1 MGTFRAVPTLP
12 MRRLPILAASL
23 VGLASVVAAAP
34 ALADTVQA
42 RCDVFPAGEDKA
54 TSSGLCTFSQRQGFV
69 AIQLKGGQRIELKP
83 NESTPNAYFDGR
95 GEPARREILDAN
107 RGQVYRLENQSI
119 FVFWDPAP
127 YGKEASTT
135 PTPPA
140 EKPPEIVKL
149 LLGIHQVK
157 FEGACRVNFNKAG
170 KTFSKTSACTP
181 AQVSQAEDAMQRF
194 FREQGL

>member
-1 MGTFRAVPTLP
+1 

-23 VGLASVVAAAP
+23 LGLASVVVSAP
-34 ALADTVQA
+34 ALADSVQA

-69 AIQLKGGQRIELKP
+69 TIQLKGGQTIELKP

-95 GEPARREILDAN
+95 GEPARREMLEAN

-127 YGKEASTT
+127 YGKEASSTT
-135 PTPPA
+135 PTTPA
-140 EKPPEIVKL
+140 AKPPEIVKL

-170 KTFSKTSACTP
+170 KQFSKTSSCTP
-181 AQVSQAEDAMQRF
+181 AQVTQAEDAMQRF

>member
-1 MGTFRAVPTLP
+1 

>member
-140 EKPPEIVKL
+140 EKLPEIVKL

>member
-1 MGTFRAVPTLP
+1 
-12 MRRLPILAASL
+12 MRRLPILAACL
-23 VGLASVVAAAP
+23 LGLASVVAEAP

-42 RCDVFPAGEDKA
+42 RCDVFPAGDDKA
-54 TSSGLCTFSQRQGFV
+54 TSSGLCSFSQRQGFV
-69 AIQLKGGQRIELKP
+69 SIQLKGGQRIELKP
-83 NESTPNAYFDGR
+83 NASTPNAYFDGR
-95 GEPARREILDAN
+95 GEPARREILEGN

-127 YGKEASTT
+127 YGKEASGSTT
-135 PTPPA
+135 PATPA
-140 EKPPEIVKL
+140 AKPPEIVKL

-170 KTFSKTSACTP
+170 KQFSKTSACTP
-181 AQVSQAEDAMQRF
+181 AQVAQAEDAIQRF